1 MGSGAIPVGLD
12 YPFAV
17 QGKSTSAFARCARAL
32 LRVATHNDL
41 DALYQVELEC
51 FREHRFRKDHL
62 DWILANDK
70 ALTLVEETDEGRI
83 LGALMLLFE
92 GTACRVLSVAVVPEA
107 RRGGL
112 GTKMMQ
118 ATEDA
123 ARERGSSVVRLEVS
137 TQNLGAVEFYRGLGY
152 RTDGVLYGYYSW
164 GEDAYSMTRYVA
176 PNVDAGRTGRVRRA

>member
-1 MGSGAIPVGLD
+1 M
-12 YPFAV
+12 
-17 QGKSTSAFARCARAL
+17 
-32 LRVATHNDL
+32 ATQEDL
-41 DALYQVELEC
+41 DALYEVELAC
-51 FREHRFRKDHL
+51 FQEHRFRKDHL
-62 DWILANDK
+62 GWILTNEK
-70 ALTLVEETDEGRI
+70 ALTLVEETKEGKL

-92 GTACRVLSVAVVPEA
+92 GAACRVLSVAVVPEA
-107 RRGGL
+107 RRRGI

-176 PNVDAGRTGRVRRA
+176 PNVDAGRTRRGRRAG